1 MEENWKDINGYEGR
15 YQISDLGRV
24 RSFAHD
30 KINGRLLSMR
40 ANKQGY
46 YYVSLAK
53 HCVMK
58 SFKIHR
64 LVAKAFIPNPNNYLC
79 VDHID
84 RDKSNN
90 KPDNLRW
97 CTLSDNQHNENTL
110 RHRQENSPRGSRHVK
125 SQAVE
130 QRTLDGQLIRTYGSI
145 NEAAKATGLVS
156 STIRV
161 RCYRTN
167 NVWGGYRWSFNNPE
181 HVSEVTSKAS
191 SYKKS
196 VIRISQNGEIKVY
209 SSISEASKDSKVRAS
224 LITNCLHGRT
234 HSAGGYYWKFET
246 L

>member
-97 CTLSDNQHNENTL
+97 CTLSDNQQNENTL
-110 RHRQENSPRGSRHVK
+110 
-125 SQAVE
+125 
-130 QRTLDGQLIRTYGSI
+130 
-145 NEAAKATGLVS
+145 
-156 STIRV
+156 
-161 RCYRTN
+161 
-167 NVWGGYRWSFNNPE
+167 RWSFNNPE
-181 HVSEVTSKAS
+181 HISEVTSKAS

-209 SSISEASKDSKVRAS
+209 SSISEASKDSKVGAS